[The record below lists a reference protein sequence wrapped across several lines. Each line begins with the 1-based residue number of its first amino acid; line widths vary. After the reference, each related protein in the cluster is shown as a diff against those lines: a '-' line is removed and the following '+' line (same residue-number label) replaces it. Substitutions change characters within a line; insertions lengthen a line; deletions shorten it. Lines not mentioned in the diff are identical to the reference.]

1 MNAIVS
7 PVYTTLQQVPQLHLS
22 IPFDQLNKNI
32 ESWQRVIRGECSI
45 EDLDRELE
53 YVPEPE
59 YQSPEENSV
68 SYFLLNSE
76 SWDESYAEST
86 DDYSEFIGED
96 DESTH
101 AGSRANSAN
110 RSVRSGR
117 GATNLTPLAL
127 SPPDAR
133 TMARA
138 KSPRFRSLV
147 QAGAAKPGRRY
158 SQPALSASQPE
169 EQPATSLPSRRS
181 SDGMPPGF
189 RGNSG

>member
-7 PVYTTLQQVPQLHLS
+7 PVYTTLQQVPQLHLN

-32 ESWQRVIRGECSI
+32 ESWKRVIRGECSI
-45 EDLDRELE
+45 DDLDRELG

-68 SYFLLNSE
+68 ALFLCNSE

-110 RSVRSGR
+110 RSIRSSR
-117 GATNLTPLAL
+117 GAANVTPLAF

-133 TMARA
+133 TIARA
-138 KSPRFRSLV
+138 KSPRFRQLV

-158 SQPALSASQPE
+158 SQPALSASQPDA
-169 EQPATSLPSRRS
+169 QPDAAQPSRRS